1 MEKVKI
7 LVNRKEVKNI
17 FTCITWTGGINGTA
31 RKLNVKYIADSL
43 IADLGDTV
51 EFIYED
57 EKLFIGKVFGV
68 SKKGENKNKSF
79 YCYDNSIYLNKNK
92 FIKNFFKTPPSKI
105 LKTICGELNLKVG
118 NIPKDE
124 VVCTY
129 PAIDRS
135 GYEII
140 LNAYTIQHRKNKKIY
155 SVVSNNEKI
164 EIIEQGT
171 CVDVKISSHDV
182 IQTSS
187 YSQNIDN
194 MINQIVIYKTEKEK
208 TQIIDKVANEEDKK
222 KFGIFQNTLEFEKDK
237 NNIENAREMLK
248 SIESAANIKCLGNT
262 LIQSGYSIGV
272 YEPNVNLVGVFLVKN
287 DTHVF
292 AGEDYYCDI
301 ELAFENAM
309 DKVEF
314 ENKKKA
320 KKKKGKKK
328 KPKKKKVGD
337 KK

>member
-1 MEKVKI
+1 M
-7 LVNRKEVKNI
+7 
-17 FTCITWTGGINGTA
+17 
-31 RKLNVKYIADSL
+31 
-43 IADLGDTV
+43 
-51 EFIYED
+51 
-57 EKLFIGKVFGV
+57 
-68 SKKGENKNKSF
+68 
-79 YCYDNSIYLNKNK
+79 
-92 FIKNFFKTPPSKI
+92 
-105 LKTICGELNLKVG
+105 
-118 NIPKDE
+118 
-124 VVCTY
+124 
-129 PAIDRS
+129 
-135 GYEII
+135 
-140 LNAYTIQHRKNKKIY
+140 
-155 SVVSNNEKI
+155 SNNEKI

-248 SIESAANIKCLGNT
+248 SIESTANIKCLGNT

-272 YEPNVNLVGVFLVKN
+272 FEPNVDLVGVFLVKN

-292 AGEDYYCDI
+292 EGEDYYCDI
-301 ELAFENAM
+301 ELAFENVM

-320 KKKKGKKK
+320 KKKKS
-328 KPKKKKVGD
+328 KKKKVGD
-337 KK
+337 AK